1 MFNKS
6 LWSSLL
12 RENKNFR
19 HVWIKGYWSTTNQIA
34 STQNCFDSKL
44 FYSIDKLIF
53 HKKYFYFLIL
63 LWKKKE
69 NPEVNTRRSFQEG
82 RRAVIWTLLFF
93 SNLSFP
99 GALFLLFTVASFSGE
114 VSGTCMRISVIWSPA
129 PTKCC
134 KCISKSKHSH
144 FSFFT
149 EFCNRVYGLQF
160 LL

>member
-12 RENKNFR
+12 KENKNFR
-19 HVWIKGYWSTTNQIA
+19 HVWIKGFWSTTNQI
-34 STQNCFDSKL
+34 SFTQNCFDWKL

-53 HKKYFYFLIL
+53 HQKYFYFLIL
-63 LWKKKE
+63 LWKTE
-69 NPEVNTRRSFQEG
+69 NPEINTRCSFQEG
-82 RRAVIWTLLFF
+82 CTAVIWTLLFF

-114 VSGTCMRISVIWSPA
+114 VSGTCMGIGVIWSPA
-129 PTKCC
+129 PC
-134 KCISKSKHSH
+134 KHCNCISKSKHSH
-144 FSFFT
+144 FWFLT

-160 LL
+160 SL